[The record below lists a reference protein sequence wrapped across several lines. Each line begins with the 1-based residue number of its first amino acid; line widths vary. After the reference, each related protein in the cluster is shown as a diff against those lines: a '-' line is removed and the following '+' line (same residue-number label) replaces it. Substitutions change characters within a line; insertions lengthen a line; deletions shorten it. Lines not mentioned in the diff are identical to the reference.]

1 MLLALVLALCAAP
14 TQYTLPERFDRA
26 RVVGAPVL
34 DGEAV
39 PEEGL
44 YVWLEDGQFRLSF
57 VAPGN
62 SRSGRRKYQAELT
75 ATGPLDAEKRGGIE
89 LEKGGSGTLYATGV
103 VEPKERR
110 IEAAVQ
116 AADPTITAVT
126 EPKVR
131 VPIFVGPTAE
141 RAGKTVTIGSFSPDG
156 PGKGP

>member
-1 MLLALVLALCAAP
+1 MALVLALVAAP
-14 TQYTLPERFDRA
+14 PQPSLPERFDRA

-34 DGEAV
+34 DGELA

-62 SRSGRRKYQAELT
+62 ARSGRRKYQAELS
-75 ATGPLDAEKRGGIE
+75 ATGPISAEKKGGIE
-89 LEKGGSGTLYATGV
+89 LDKGGSGTLYATGV

-110 IEAAVQ
+110 IEAAVKSEDLTI
-116 AADPTITAVT
+116 AAVSG
-126 EPKVR
+126 PKGR
-131 VPIFVGPTAE
+131 VPIFVGPTAV
-141 RAGKTVTIGSFSPDG
+141 RAGKTVTIGSFSPYG